1 MEWLANSAKN
11 NKMQAERAITDLE
24 AYSKILR
31 GLERKLAETEVERES
46 KEAELRDLR
55 QKIMIT

>member
-1 MEWLANSAKN
+1 
-11 NKMQAERAITDLE
+11 MQAERAITDLE